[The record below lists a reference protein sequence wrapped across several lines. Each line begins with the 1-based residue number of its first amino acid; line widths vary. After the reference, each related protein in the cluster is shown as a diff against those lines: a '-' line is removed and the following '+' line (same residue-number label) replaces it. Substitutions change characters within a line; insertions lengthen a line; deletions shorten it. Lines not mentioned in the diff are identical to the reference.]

1 MQQPGQ
7 RLYNALRGSLLHPQ
21 WLSDRFSIRSRQSL
35 RALRDSRILDIG
47 SGNSRNIAY
56 LHASNSV
63 IRLDYPATNR
73 RYDLRPDVFG
83 DARCLPVADDV
94 FDAIFLFEVLEHLDA
109 PERAIREIRRALQPR
124 GKLFVSVPFVYPIHD
139 APHDFQRFTIHG
151 IRHLLQTLGF
161 EVVQIA
167 SSNCFVSAEVLAKA
181 RWAGLRVAE
190 VGVHHYPRTQGRS
203 FIHPL
208 HILSTLLELL
218 RIWRQL
224 HVGEGAPLPA
234 RASLGPPRQGAA

>member
-1 MQQPGQ
+1 MTQSGQ
-7 RLYNALRGSLLHPQ
+7 RLYNTLRGSLLHPQ
-21 WLSDRFSIRSRQSL
+21 WLSDRFHIRSRQSL

-63 IRLDYPATNR
+63 IRLDYPVSNR
-73 RYDLRPDVFG
+73 RYELRPDVFG
-83 DARCLPVADDV
+83 DACYLPVVDNA

-109 PERAIREIRRALQPR
+109 PNRAIREIRRALQPR

-139 APHDFQRFTIHG
+139 APYDFQRFTIHG

-167 SSNCFVSAEVLAKA
+167 QHGNSLLVPMQLVNL
-181 RWAGLRVAE
+181 G
-190 VGVHHYPRTQGRS
+190 
-203 FIHPL
+203 
-208 HILSTLLELL
+208 LLEGCRAAWQKNPVLGLAAVMITYPVCLL
-218 RIWRQL
+218 NNL
-224 HVGEGAPLPA
+224 LALPLTFLPDKGASCFGYFIIA
-234 RASLGPPRQGAA
+234 ECA

>member
-1 MQQPGQ
+1 MKQPGQ
-7 RLYNALRGSLLHPQ
+7 RLYNALRGSLLHQQ
-21 WLSDRFSIRSRQSL
+21 WLSGWFHIRSRQSL

-47 SGNSRNIAY
+47 SGNSRNIVY

-63 IRLDYPATNR
+63 IRLDYPVTNR

-83 DARCLPVADDV
+83 DARCLPVADDA

-124 GKLFVSVPFVYPIHD
+124 GKLFVSVPFVYPIHN
-139 APHDFQRFTIHG
+139 APYDFQRFTIHG

-167 SSNCFVSAEVLAKA
+167 QHGNSLLVSMQLFNLVLLEGCRAAWQKNSVL
-181 RWAGLRVAE
+181 GLTAVIAA
-190 VGVHHYPRTQGRS
+190 YPVCLLNNLLAVP
-203 FIHPL
+203 F
-208 HILSTLLELL
+208 TLLPNKGVSCFGYFVIAE
-218 RIWRQL
+218 
-224 HVGEGAPLPA
+224 
-234 RASLGPPRQGAA
+234 RA